1 MVWPGAMRPKSRALV
16 ADGLEV
22 HACAVVDEADHDF
35 RAFAMQLEDDLAR
48 FRFAGSGTR
57 NRLFDAVY
65 DGVAEHVLERRQHA
79 LQHLTVEFAGG
90 ALHYQLGF
98 LACVG
103 RGLANDTRQTLNVTL
118 ERNHAGTHE
127 AVLQLGDRAGLL
139 LQEVLGFF
147 AQVFEQLLNAAD
159 VVRRFSERAGEL
171 LDRRIA
177 VELQRI
183 EVAAVSGFVL
193 VTVQDLRLGFDF
205 EVTQLLL
212 QAGHGA

>member
-1 MVWPGAMRPKSRALV
+1 M
-16 ADGLEV
+16 
-22 HACAVVDEADHDF
+22 
-35 RAFAMQLEDDLAR
+35 
-48 FRFAGSGTR
+48 
-57 NRLFDAVY
+57 
-65 DGVAEHVLERRQHA
+65 
-79 LQHLTVEFAGG
+79 
-90 ALHYQLGF
+90 
-98 LACVG
+98 
-103 RGLANDTRQTLNVTL
+103 TL

-127 AVLQLGDRAGLL
+127 AVLQLGDRARLL
-139 LQEVLGFF
+139 LQEVLGLF

-171 LDRRIA
+171 LDRRVA

-183 EVAAVSGFVL
+183 EIAAVSGFVL